1 MVQVTKLEMSIIQQ
15 LVHNEFSAEGHGFAG
30 YICHDENDMNVARGA
45 MASLKKKGI
54 VYDWDTETGDN
65 ATWGSLTELVS
76 EPTTDP
82 EWAEYGFRLKNI
94 EVVE

>member
-1 MVQVTKLEMSIIQQ
+1 MVQVTQLEMSIIEQ

-30 YICHDENDMNVARGA
+30 YIFNDENNMNVARGA

-54 VYDWDTETGDN
+54 VHDWDTVTANN
-65 ATWGSLTELVS
+65 ATWGCLTELVS

-82 EWAEYGFRLKNI
+82 EWSEYGFRLKNI